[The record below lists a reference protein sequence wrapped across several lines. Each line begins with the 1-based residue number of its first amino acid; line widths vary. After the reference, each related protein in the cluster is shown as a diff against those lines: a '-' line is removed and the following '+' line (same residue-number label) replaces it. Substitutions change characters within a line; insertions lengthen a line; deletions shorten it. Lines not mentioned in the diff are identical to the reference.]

1 MIIFNEKISNIL
13 DPSDPKATT
22 GMDLIKCNFQCV
34 FGHLSAQFTVHPMLR
49 RIYVCACVGCDK
61 GAWHCHLVGFYVCLI
76 VGDALRF
83 MLIYDLI
90 KCNADRKMSHARGIG
105 AFRGLRSA
113 I

>member
-49 RIYVCACVGCDK
+49 RIDVCVCVCGL
-61 GAWHCHLVGFYVCLI
+61 GQGGVALSLGRFLCLFNCRRC
-76 VGDALRF
+76 VTLYAYL
-83 MLIYDLI
+83 
-90 KCNADRKMSHARGIG
+90 
-105 AFRGLRSA
+105 
-113 I
+113 